1 MRGLPPRPEWLNRRV
16 MIVVENGAARLE
28 LIPDTAGAVRRLSVA
43 GREILLVAPE
53 GASDA
58 LQTAHF
64 PLVPF
69 CNRIPQG
76 RFTFEGREMVLPP
89 NLGDHPHAL
98 HGQGWRGAWTVEA
111 APAGQAALAYE
122 HTPGDWPWAYRAEQ
136 RFVLGEASLRITLSV
151 TNTGDQ
157 PMPAG
162 LGFHPY
168 FPLRPGEGLKALV
181 DGVWLIDQDVLP
193 TVHHQGVWGAD
204 WACGA
209 GVEGHPGLIDHC
221 YTGWNQRAELSAPG
235 LPTTTITAS
244 SDCRWL
250 HVYVPPGQDFY
261 CVEPC
266 ASRPNPF
273 GEGETG
279 MVTLAPGQ
287 TRSVW
292 MEIATSS
299 D

>member
-1 MRGLPPRPEWLNRRV
+1 
-16 MIVVENGAARLE
+16 MIAVEKGAARLE
-28 LIPDTAGAVRRLSVA
+28 LLPDTAGAVRRFSVA
-43 GREILLVAPE
+43 GRDILLVAPE
-53 GASDA
+53 GANDA

-69 CNRIPQG
+69 CNRIPKG
-76 RFTFEGREMVLPP
+76 RFTFDGREVVLPP

-98 HGQGWRGAWTVEA
+98 HGQGWRGAWTVDPA
-111 APAGQAALAYE
+111 AAGQAVLSYD

-151 TNTGDQ
+151 TNKGDQ

-168 FPLRPGEGLKALV
+168 FPLRPGERLKAAV
-181 DGVWLIDQDVLP
+181 DGVWLIDPDVLP
-193 TVHHQGVWGAD
+193 TVHHQGAWGPD
-204 WACGA
+204 WVSGA
-209 GVEGHPGLIDHC
+209 GVAGHPDLIDHC
-221 YTGWNQRAELSAPG
+221 YTGWDQRAELSAPG

-244 SDCRWL
+244 ADCRWL

-273 GEGETG
+273 GKGETG

-287 TRSVW
+287 TRSVR
-292 MEIATSS
+292 MEIATGS